1 MKFIVLIVVM
11 GLRRM
16 DAGWWP
22 LLAGEE
28 RHQRWLQRCG
38 SHIGQPSRVWWV
50 AVLLPAVLIAWGA
63 CWLSGFWGQLLVLGL
78 GTLLFLWLLGSHSEF
93 RHVDE
98 LLVRG
103 RMNDPDGFA
112 ALATDE
118 FSVNGVPGD
127 PAYHQQ
133 LSEQILAREV
143 RLFVAIF
150 WLVLLGFGAAF
161 LVVMNHAW
169 LQRQRR
175 HSSESES
182 LGWQQTLDDW
192 LTLPPRQLLILSMAL
207 AGDFSA
213 VMNRMRG
220 RWWQLQPS
228 DSLLLS
234 VANVA
239 QEEDSEARPATL
251 NIAMDQLEE
260 LQGLLLRCVAIWLI
274 MAALWIMLL

>member
-16 DAGWWP
+16 DTGWP
-22 LLAGEE
+22 SLLAGDE
-28 RHQRWLQRCG
+28 RHQCWLQRCG
-38 SHIGQPSRVWWV
+38 NHIGQPGRVWWG
-50 AVLLPAVLIAWGA
+50 AVLLPAVLIGWGA

-78 GTLLFLWLLGSHSEF
+78 GTPLLLWLIGSYSEF

-103 RMNDPDGFA
+103 RMNDPEGFA

-118 FSVNGVPGD
+118 FSVDGVPGD

-133 LSEQILAREV
+133 LNEQILAREE

-175 HSSESES
+175 HCSEGDSP
-182 LGWQQTLDDW
+182 WQQTLDDW
-192 LTLPPRQLLILSMAL
+192 LRFPARQLLILSMAL
-207 AGDFSA
+207 AGGFSA
-213 VMNRMRG
+213 VMNQMRG
-220 RWWQLQPS
+220 SWWQLHPPA
-228 DSLLLS
+228 SLLLS

-239 QEEDSEARPATL
+239 REEDSAASSATL
-251 NIAMDQLEE
+251 NVAMDQLEG

-274 MAALWIMLL
+274 VAALWMILL